1 MDNNNF
7 AVINEIMSCKASSTI
22 ILTESNGEHVG
33 FVADLANNY
42 QKTFWLSIGH
52 ANIYSF
58 AMTFAHKLLRDPSK
72 LMKFLQFNQCESD
85 YNKDI
90 IIINAVLEQVASWN
104 YDCLLVIDNLEKLYK
119 SFDHKILETIIKNA
133 PKNLKI
139 VLISETFPDL
149 NYNVFDTFAPKLITQ
164 DRLSVVPFD
173 KNIASEN
180 FSEEDWEFLAKI
192 ASSREHVD
200 KRIIER
206 IYPER
211 GIELVEYISRR
222 YRSVIMAKGDE
233 LFHISTK
240 LAGFLKE
247 FKGIDCSQ
255 YTEWYDTFL
264 YEYFCSLEARQYI
277 MALVIAIDY
286 GKEEWIDEAV
296 SRIVN
301 NSGMHCLLTE
311 FLSRYDLSKKQ
322 YSNRYR
328 YVRYLIIVSDLMNKR
343 YDEALQKSRELIKE
357 VEERSQ
363 LESRLIRAIAESM
376 FFGGQKRECG
386 EYAKSII
393 SERVSKYGIEALEEL
408 VEIVKGL
415 PDVIINGNLHIE
427 VSTYKSYE
435 KYLLEEQHKSKPWY
449 YSMLQNCIRTN
460 LGLGNYKR
468 SIELLKQLKTD
479 IPYYVVPHNIIA
491 VYFFA
496 GDMELAKKAA
506 NEIIVNSHINGVS
519 SNITDAYVLLG
530 LVSFYYN
537 NYSDAQQMLDFAVKN
552 FSTRKQGE
560 SSLFNAVSI
569 RAVVYAEMGRAEYG
583 KDIALLYEQRC
594 EITGSKYAATMA
606 GTAAYCYWVLRD
618 KENALHYAKKCIA
631 NSSERAAFWLIS
643 TAIVINYLFEEDDDE
658 FKTSRPLVAKFL
670 NASKNYGMHML
681 FVMCSKCFLPLIE
694 CAEKFGIDPDYVC
707 QVRNVIERKE
717 IDAFMDS
724 SVTVKFMG
732 TTAVF
737 VDKKEIIWKT
747 RKAKELFLMYV
758 LRGEEGIDRNEI
770 INTFWSDYL
779 YVSAINNLKTTN
791 NIIRN
796 TLSSRNIKFKLEY
809 VNSKYTLKLANVNT
823 DLESYDRLIRELYIE
838 GDVYQKMRI
847 MTKIITMYGIG
858 FAPDIKVAYFDK
870 KREKLRDDLGIEII
884 KLIREVANR
893 GDAVAIKQYVSTL
906 KKLHVSFDYVSLL
919 ADIDK
924 RLVK

>member
-1 MDNNNF
+1 MDNKNY

-22 ILTESNGEHVG
+22 ILTKSDGEHVG

-42 QKTFWLSIGH
+42 QRTFWLNISH
-52 ANIYSF
+52 VNIYSF
-58 AMTFAHKLLRDPSK
+58 AMTFAYKLLRDPSK

-90 IIINAVLEQVASWN
+90 IIINAVLEHVATWN
-104 YDCLLVIDNLEKLYK
+104 YDCLLVIDDLEKLYK
-119 SFDHKILETIIKNA
+119 DFDHKILETIIKNA

-139 VLISETFPDL
+139 VLISDTFPDL
-149 NYNVFDTFAPKLITQ
+149 NYNVFDTFAPKLINK
-164 DRLSVVPFD
+164 DRLTITPFD
-173 KNIASEN
+173 ESIINEN
-180 FSEEDWEFLAKI
+180 FSDKDWEFLAKI
-192 ASSREHVD
+192 ASSKEHVD
-200 KRIIER
+200 RRIIER
-206 IYPER
+206 IYPKR
-211 GIELVEYISRR
+211 GIELTEYIARR

-247 FKGIDCSQ
+247 HKGIDCAQ

-264 YEYFCSLEARQYI
+264 YEYFCSEETRQYI
-277 MALVIAIDY
+277 LALIIAINY
-286 GKEEWIDEAV
+286 NKEEWIDRAV

-301 NSGMHCLLTE
+301 NAGMHCLLAE
-311 FLSRYDLSKKQ
+311 FLSKYDLSER
-322 YSNRYR
+322 RYTDKYK
-328 YVRYLIIVSDLMNKR
+328 YVRYLIIASNLMKKR
-343 YDEALQKSRELIKE
+343 YDEALQKSNELIKE

-376 FFGGQKRECG
+376 FFGNKKRESG
-386 EYAKSII
+386 EYAKNII
-393 SERVSKYGIEALEEL
+393 SERVDKYGIEAIEEL
-408 VEIVKGL
+408 VETVKGL

-427 VSTYKSYE
+427 VSTYKTYE
-435 KYLLEEQHKSKPWY
+435 KYLLDEQHKDKPWY

-506 NEIIVNSHINGVS
+506 DEIIVNSHINGVS
-519 SNITDAYVLLG
+519 SNITDAYVLSG

-537 NYSDAQQMLDFAVKN
+537 NYAHAQQMLDFAVKN
-552 FSTRKQGE
+552 FSMRNQGE

-569 RAVVYAEMGRAEYG
+569 RAVIYAEIGRAEYG

-618 KENALHYAKKCIA
+618 KDNALLYAKKCIA
-631 NSSERAAFWLIS
+631 NSSERSAFWLIS
-643 TAIVINYLFEEDDDE
+643 TAIVINYLFEDDDDE
-658 FKTSRPLVAKFL
+658 FKTSRSLVAKFL

-681 FVMCSKCFLPLIE
+681 FVMCAKCFLPLIE
-694 CAEKFGIDPDYVC
+694 CAEKFNIEPEYVS
-707 QVRNVIERKE
+707 QVKNVMERKE

-724 SVTVKFMG
+724 TVTVKFIG

-737 VDKKEIIWKT
+737 VDRKEIVWKT

-770 INTFWSDYL
+770 INTFWGDYL

-809 VNSKYTLKLANVNT
+809 VNSKYTLKLASVNT
-823 DLESYDRLIRELYIE
+823 DLESYDMLMKELYAE
-838 GDVYQKMRI
+838 LDVYQKMRI
-847 MTKIITMYGIG
+847 MNKIITTYGIG
-858 FAPDIKVAYFDK
+858 FAPDVKVKYFDK
-870 KREKLRDDLGIEII
+870 KREKLRDDLGIELIR
-884 KLIREVANR
+884 LIREIVNINDDVAT
-893 GDAVAIKQYVSTL
+893 KKYVSTL
-906 KKLHVSFDYVSLL
+906 KKLQVSFDYTSLL
-919 ADIDK
+919 AEIDK
-924 RLVK
+924 KLVK